1 MGPVLFKGD
10 FSMRMEFHLT
20 FLLLSSIISFAAS
33 SEEDL
38 NSPLIIGSSCVL
50 EAIDPSNGNFDQ
62 EASDACG
69 KCFEGAGS
77 DISEFRLVIH
87 MMIMVVF
94 ENARMSMIRPKA
106 LNSCY
111 CYIHLQLTI
120 NHQVLK
126 QELFWE
132 VFDRHVFHLC
142 YSSCQW
148 WWYQANQPFYK
159 SITITKIMLVFPL
172 SR

>member
-1 MGPVLFKGD
+1 MFKVD

-20 FLLLSSIISFAAS
+20 FLLLSSITSFAAS

-50 EAIDPSNGNFDQ
+50 EAINPTNGNFDQ

-87 MMIMVVF
+87 MMVMVVF
-94 ENARMSMIRPKA
+94 ENARMLMICKTKSFEY
-106 LNSCY
+106 LLLL
-111 CYIHLQLTI
+111 YIFI
-120 NHQVLK
+120 CN
-126 QELFWE
+126 
-132 VFDRHVFHLC
+132 
-142 YSSCQW
+142 
-148 WWYQANQPFYK
+148 
-159 SITITKIMLVFPL
+159 
-172 SR
+172 